1 MDHLIYTAMSGANAA
16 EQRQA
21 VIANN
26 LANAST
32 NGFRAEI
39 ATFRSVPLR
48 GDGASTRVFSLAA
61 TAGFKD
67 TPGPIQYTGRN
78 LDAMAQG
85 NAWFGVQALD
95 GTEAYTRNGAFE
107 VSPEG
112 NLVTANGLPVLSDSG
127 SPIAIPPGASLTLG
141 TDGTLTAKVGKQPSA
156 SLGRVKMATPSA
168 EDPLQRGNDGLF
180 RTTSGDPMPTD
191 ATAKVQTG
199 ALEGSNVNSI
209 ETMVQMIQGARQ
221 YEAQMRLMQSAEA
234 NDKSAT
240 QLLSMQG

>member
-1 MDHLIYTAMSGANAA
+1 MDHLIYTAMTGANAA

-32 NGFRAEI
+32 NGFR
-39 ATFRSVPLR
+39 SVPLR
-48 GDGASTRVFSLAA
+48 GDGASTRVFALTA

-67 TPGPIQYTGRN
+67 TAGPIQYTGRN

-141 TDGTLTAKVGKQPSA
+141 TDGTVTAKVGNQPSA
-156 SLGRVKMATPSA
+156 SLGRVKMATPGA
-168 EDPLQRGNDGLF
+168 EDPLKRGDDGLF
-180 RTTSGDPMPTD
+180 RSTSGNPLPTD
-191 ATAKVQTG
+191 ATAKLQTG

-221 YEAQMRLMQSAEA
+221 YEAQMRLMQSAES

-240 QLLSMQG
+240 QLLSLQG